1 MLRVL
6 KEQEFEPD
14 EPETVLAAFRLLDP
28 EGKGYIEIEEMKR
41 LLEHSGIEFGEKE
54 TEDFANFSTNKDP
67 NATVIYY
74 EDYLSRLYSFVD
86 KHLEN
91 VMKGYAT
98 FQEKK

>member
-1 MLRVL
+1 
-6 KEQEFEPD
+6 
-14 EPETVLAAFRLLDP
+14 
-28 EGKGYIEIEEMKR
+28 MKR

-54 TEDFANFSTNKDP
+54 TEDFVNFSTNKDP
-67 NATVIYY
+67 SSTVIYY

-91 VMKGYAT
+91 VMKGYPT